1 MAVDN
6 HNSNTLENE
15 KDLGQ
20 TPFWLIRSIE
30 SLVGNEFD
38 LDVCCLKK
46 TAKAKNY
53 FTLEEDRDCF
63 INPWVGNAYGPTLA
77 WCNPPFSNV
86 MPFIERALDQCEQHG
101 TTTAMIIPNNPE
113 VAYRRK
119 LKEVCD
125 TFIEMPFRLKFLRP
139 DGSKFLDKNGKEQ
152 GPKFSCAVGII
163 TPIGL
168 KAPSRVIEYDFRPG
182 FYEK

>member
-1 MAVDN
+1 MSYSRGFKKGYQQGFNAAFKMV
-6 HNSNTLENE
+6 
-15 KDLGQ
+15 LGKVGYSIE
-20 TPFWLIRSIE
+20 FAGLIRKKQLKIITEELAQQRQGHTMPEPTCCYSKPWQGECGSKAI
-30 SLVGNEFD
+30 
-38 LDVCCLKK
+38 LD
-46 TAKAKNY
+46 N
-53 FTLEEDRDCF
+53 
-63 INPWVGNAYGPTLA
+63 G
-77 WCNPPFSNV
+77 
-86 MPFIERALDQCEQHG
+86 QCERHG

>member
-1 MAVDN
+1 MSISN
-6 HNSNTLENE
+6 ENSTTPESE

-30 SLVGNEFD
+30 SLVGTEFD

-53 FTLEEDRDCF
+53 FSLEEDRDCF
-63 INPWVGNAYGPTLA
+63 TTPWVGNAYGPTLA

-86 MPFIERALDQCEQHG
+86 MPFIERAVDQCDQHG
-101 TTTAMIIPNNPE
+101 TTTIMIIPNNPE

-125 TFIEMPFRLKFLRP
+125 TFVEMPFRLKFLRP
-139 DGSKFLDKNGKEQ
+139 DGTKFLDKKGTEQ
-152 GPKFSCAVGII
+152 TPKFSCAVGII
-163 TPIGL
+163 TPLGL
-168 KAPSRVIEYDFRPG
+168 KAPSRVIEYDFRTG

>member
-1 MAVDN
+1 MSVN
-6 HNSNTLENE
+6 NENSNTPEAE

-20 TPFWLIRSIE
+20 TPFWFIHSLE
-30 SLVGNEFD
+30 SFLGAKFS
-38 LDVCCLKK
+38 LDVCCLAK
-46 TAKAKNY
+46 TAKTPDY
-53 FTLEEDRDCF
+53 FSLEYDLDCMAMNWTLESK
-63 INPWVGNAYGPTLA
+63 PVLA

-86 MPFIERALDQCEQHG
+86 DPFIERAVNQCQEHG

-152 GPKFSCAVGII
+152 GPKFSCAVGIM
-163 TPIGL
+163 TPMGL
-168 KAPSRVIEYDFRPG
+168 KVPSRVIEHDFRPG
-182 FYEK
+182 FYKK

>member
-1 MAVDN
+1 MSVDN
-6 HNSNTLENE
+6 SNSTTPESE
-15 KDLGQ
+15 KDCGQ
-20 TPFWLIRSIE
+20 TPKWLISSIE
-30 SLVGNEFD
+30 SLLGNTFD
-38 LDVCCLKK
+38 LDVCCLPK
-46 TAKAKNY
+46 TAKAKN
-53 FTLEEDRDCF
+53 FFSLEVDQDCLKL
-63 INPWVGNAYGPTLA
+63 PWVGNAYGPTLA
-77 WCNPPFSNV
+77 WCNPPFSDV
-86 MPFIERALDQCEQHG
+86 MTFIDRAVDQCEVHG
-101 TTTAMIIPNNPE
+101 TTTVMIIPNNPE

-168 KAPSRVIEYDFRPG
+168 RIPSRVVEYDFRAG
-182 FYEK
+182 FYKA